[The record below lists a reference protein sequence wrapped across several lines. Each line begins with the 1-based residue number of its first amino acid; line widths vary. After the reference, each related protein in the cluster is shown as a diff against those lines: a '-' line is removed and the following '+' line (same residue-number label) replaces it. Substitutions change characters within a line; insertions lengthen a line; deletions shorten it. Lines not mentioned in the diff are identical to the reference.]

1 MKLIIC
7 HAFFGHEAAAFLWRT
22 CRDKAPNCAETS
34 YFCGE
39 EKRQYTYEICP
50 VTCGKCGQQPT
61 PTLPP
66 APDHSAGALPGGT
79 RVGSRNVDNRG
90 YHSERTTGTQS
101 NYKPF
106 ASQYN
111 DSYESR
117 IWQNR
122 DQIRRMRDWNKQAW
136 FDWTKIYGFGTGRP
150 LPLTTLAPYVPG
162 KQGHDPMGSD
172 FNPWMNMLGRDGD
185 LSNTEPAKNAHFAP
199 SIFDQKSDDGCED
212 LYPELCQA
220 HISQE
225 NCQLEEF
232 WAKCGK
238 TCSMC
243 HATKDLEYKCVDTHS
258 MCSMSYIHQMCMDE
272 KWVREACPVSCRAQT
287 EMCAPMQSYRMQRPV
302 EPVGAFSPV
311 YETAIQPQFSI
322 EQTRTQPFS
331 PNSEVGVLIVD
342 PKPVAPTTV
351 TINPVTVNTVN
362 TPKAEVQTGEVVAT
376 EIKSDFTTNV
386 DMSDLCKTT
395 WQSICHLDF
404 VQDACP
410 ESCPKNTV

>member
-1 MKLIIC
+1 VCVENKKRMKLAVC
-7 HAFFGHEAAAFLWRT
+7 HALLGHEAAAFLWRT

-66 APDHSAGALPGGT
+66 APNHSEGALPGGT

-101 NYKPF
+101 DYKPF

-136 FDWTKIYGFGTGRP
+136 FDWSKIYGFGTGRP
-150 LPLTTLAPYVPG
+150 LPLTTLAPYVAG
-162 KQGHDPMGSD
+162 RQGHDPMGAD
-172 FNPWMNMLGRDGD
+172 FNPWMNVIGRDGD
-185 LSNTEPAKNAHFAP
+185 LFNSEPAKNAHFAP
-199 SIFDQKSDDGCED
+199 SIFDQKSDENCDD

-220 HISQE
+220 HLSKE

-258 MCSMSYIHQMCMDE
+258 MCGMSYIHQMCLDE

-287 EMCAPMQSYRMQRPV
+287 EMCAPMQSYRLQRPV
-302 EPVGAFSPV
+302 
-311 YETAIQPQFSI
+311 QP
-322 EQTRTQPFS
+322 
-331 PNSEVGVLIVD
+331 VLIVD
-342 PKPVAPTTV
+342 PKPVAPTAI
-351 TINPVTVNTVN
+351 TINQVTVNQENQAGKVL
-362 TPKAEVQTGEVVAT
+362 AT

-410 ESCPKNTV
+410 ESCPKNTVSKSVTVLN